1 MKEIKIMFRRFTND
15 EGYVLDMEADELPT
29 EFEMNGSLYKEL
41 DESENES
48 FGIGSYLPI
57 LNTEMKDEIITIY
70 ADRFED
76 DEFVMFL
83 DLRQVLD
90 EY

>member
-1 MKEIKIMFRRFTND
+1 MFRRFTND

>member
-1 MKEIKIMFRRFTND
+1 MFRRFTND

-57 LNTEMKDEIITIY
+57 LNTEMKDEIITKY
-70 ADRFED
+70 AERFED